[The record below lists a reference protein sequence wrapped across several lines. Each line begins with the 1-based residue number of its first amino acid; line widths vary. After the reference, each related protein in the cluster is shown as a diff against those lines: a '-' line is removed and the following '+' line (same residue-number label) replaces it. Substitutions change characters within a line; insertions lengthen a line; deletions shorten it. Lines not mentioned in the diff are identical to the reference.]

1 MCVGL
6 GSLFFF
12 VIYTTDNF
20 IFFLYAYAAEYCETL
35 MSMSTKRLR
44 QSLKALIESP
54 RKNKEDIQT
63 WLSAALTFQEACKDA
78 ATGLGLPVDDLVMTQ
93 ISKKMSHLSQ
103 LSSNQLALA
112 NRIGSCK
119 STNININ
126 NNNKNNITRRRLVE
140 NDHHDQGHEH
150 DDDHAE
156 KEGGAFPKWVSRRDR
171 KLLQAITPTPI
182 KANAVVAQD
191 GTGNYRTVSEAIQ
204 AASGGRFVIYVK
216 RGVYKEQ
223 INTNKDGIT
232 LIGDGKYQTIIV
244 GDDSVA
250 GGSSMPRTAT
260 FSK

>member
-1 MCVGL
+1 M
-6 GSLFFF
+6 
-12 VIYTTDNF
+12 
-20 IFFLYAYAAEYCETL
+20 YANAAEYCETL

-44 QSLKALIESP
+44 QSLEALIESP

-63 WLSAALTFQEACKDA
+63 WLSATLTFQEACKDA
-78 ATGLGLPVDDLVMTQ
+78 ATGLGLPCDDLVMTQ

-112 NRIGSCK
+112 NLIGSGK
-119 STNININ
+119 STNINN
-126 NNNKNNITRRRLVE
+126 RNNITRRGLVE
-140 NDHHDQGHEH
+140 NDHHDQDHEH
-150 DDDHAE
+150 DDDHDK

-171 KLLQAITPTPI
+171 KLLQVITPTPI

-223 INTNKDGIT
+223 IYTNKDGIT

-250 GGSSMPRTAT
+250 GGTSMPRTAT